1 MLRIFMKG
9 KRTVLWCCLIT
20 ALAFVLI
27 LYTFW
32 DKQEDD
38 FVLVHTQKVSEY
50 VASLRGQSLEETF
63 FGLLDNQQYFYPGY
77 HPEAEGAPREME
89 ELLSSR
95 GFLKVFQQ
103 FGELPKEQAAEKI
116 HLFRDRAFKEFS
128 DSLEQS
134 VARAADPLLW
144 DSETMEPV
152 PTPNV
157 MGAKYMVC
165 ATMLLV
171 ARIGEY
177 KMLLDQIEAMETLA
191 NSYVERVRK
200 YNPPEP
206 GWDAISRSIASL
218 EDDCILSVL
227 IYALK
232 QKGTDLE
239 TDVPLDQKIVPL
251 FRWDAELTYYD
262 VLAQRGFKNIAPQDA
277 VESFTVYAFQKDVED
292 QQRRHII
299 ATLKERLS
307 R

>member
-1 MLRIFMKG
+1 MKS
-9 KRTVLWCCLIT
+9 KRTVLWCCLIV

-27 LYTFW
+27 LCSFLG
-32 DKQEDD
+32 KQGDD
-38 FVLVHTQKVSEY
+38 FARVHSQKVDEY
-50 VASLRGQSLEETF
+50 VASLKGQSLEETF
-63 FGLLDNQQYFYPGY
+63 AGLLDNQQYFYPGY
-77 HPEAEGAPREME
+77 HPEDGGAPREME

-116 HLFRDRAFKEFS
+116 RLFRERAFRDFS
-128 DSLEQS
+128 NSLEQS

-144 DSETMEPV
+144 ESETVEPI

-165 ATMLLV
+165 ATMLLT

-177 KMLLDQIEAMETLA
+177 KMLIDQIDTMESLA
-191 NSYVERVRK
+191 DSYVERVRE
-200 YNPPEP
+200 YNPPES
-206 GWDAISRSIASL
+206 GGDAISRSIASL

-227 IYALK
+227 MYALK
-232 QKGTDLE
+232 QKDIDLE
-239 TDVPLDQKIVPL
+239 TDVPLDQKVIPL

-262 VLAQRGFKNIAPQDA
+262 VLVQRGLKNIALQNA
-277 VESFTVYAFQKDVED
+277 VESFIVHAFSKNVDD
-292 QQRRHII
+292 QQKKHVI